1 MNSSPA
7 YWLGSEGSSLLALA
21 AAALD
26 AAEGDSLRAGMMLRR
41 DKHNIFSAVAPAL
54 LAEAVELV
62 LLRRKAHAKG
72 LGGVEG
78 LEGLGDWVLRGFFT
92 RQSLEQATT
101 PLVAQHHAERFA
113 GCKHVL
119 EICTGAGFDAAAIA
133 RVLARTGGVLTTIE
147 ADETLADFARANLAA
162 QGLTN
167 VRVLCGL
174 AEALVPALM
183 SAESSTESTIDGLW
197 SDPSRRRSDGSRI
210 DDAEQYKPALSFVLQ
225 TASSLASALASA
237 LPLALS
243 LALPLALP
251 VRADGELVSA
261 PPRFVAGVKLA
272 PALDLSPVLHE
283 HLAAN
288 KWATEWIGVAG
299 ECREQVLWCGVEAGT
314 RRVWVSLIGEA
325 VGEADGE
332 TNDEADGAASGAT
345 VWSPC
350 PSTGSSTGSST
361 DISLANSSLVSTD
374 IPSGWLLE
382 PHSALIRSGVLAE
395 FYAERGFKL
404 FDEHIAYGLSAVEP
418 PESAFYQVFK
428 ILEAFPYKLKTL
440 RDRIKSRDWGTQT
453 EIKKRGFPDTPETVR
468 AALRLEQVE
477 RLQQSEQQAS
487 GVIILTRRGS
497 SSSKAHQ
504 HWCILAERV

>member
-237 LPLALS
+237 LALS
-243 LALPLALP
+243 LALP
-251 VRADGELVSA
+251 VRADGERISA

-325 VGEADGE
+325 
-332 TNDEADGAASGAT
+332 NDKSDNESNGAASGAT

-350 PSTGSSTGSST
+350 PSTGSST
-361 DISLANSSLVSTD
+361 DISPANFSIISTD

-418 PESAFYQVFK
+418 PESAFYQVFR

-477 RLQQSEQQAS
+477 RLQQSEQQTS